1 MGRQPDP
8 QPALGEAIR
17 QLRNKRGLSQE
28 DLAHAAGVTTG
39 TVSTIERGNSNPTW
53 GTVKR
58 IAQALGVRIVELPNE
73 SPRKRSCGTLGQHAR

>member
-53 GTVKR
+53 GTVKS
-58 IAQALGVRIVELPNE
+58 IAQALGVSVVEL
-73 SPRKRSCGTLGQHAR
+73 ARLSENKSA

>member
-39 TVSTIERGNSNPTW
+39 TISAIERGNSNPTW
-53 GTVKR
+53 GTVKS
-58 IAQALGVRIVELPNE
+58 IARALDVSMPELAKLE
-73 SPRKRSCGTLGQHAR
+73 GR

>member
-17 QLRNKRGLSQE
+17 QLRNKRRLSQE

-39 TVSTIERGNSNPTW
+39 TISAIERGNSNPTW

-58 IAQALGVRIVELPNE
+58 IAKALDVSVPELAKVADKLE
-73 SPRKRSCGTLGQHAR
+73 H

>member
-8 QPALGEAIR
+8 QLALGEAIR

-28 DLAHAAGVTTG
+28 DLAHMAGVTTG
-39 TVSTIERGNSNPTW
+39 TISTIERGNSNPTW

-58 IAQALGVRIVELPNE
+58 IAEALDLSVPEL
-73 SPRKRSCGTLGQHAR
+73 ARRATDLER

>member
-53 GTVKR
+53 GTVKS
-58 IAQALGVRIVELPNE
+58 IARALDVSMPELAKLE
-73 SPRKRSCGTLGQHAR
+73 GR

>member
-39 TVSTIERGNSNPTW
+39 TISTIERGNSNPTW
-53 GTVKR
+53 GTVKS
-58 IAQALGVRIVELPNE
+58 IARAFDVSMPELSKLE
-73 SPRKRSCGTLGQHAR
+73 GR

>member
-53 GTVKR
+53 GTVKS
-58 IAQALGVRIVELPNE
+58 IAKALDVSVPDMA
-73 SPRKRSCGTLGQHAR
+73 KRADAIDR

>member
-39 TVSTIERGNSNPTW
+39 TISAIERGNSNPTW
-53 GTVKR
+53 GTVKS
-58 IAQALGVRIVELPNE
+58 IAKALEVSVPELAKLADKLE
-73 SPRKRSCGTLGQHAR
+73 R

>member
-58 IAQALGVRIVELPNE
+58 IAQALGVTIVELAKL
-73 SPRKRSCGTLGQHAR
+73 SQRHGS

>member
-39 TVSTIERGNSNPTW
+39 TVSTFERGNSNPTW

-58 IAQALGVRIVELPNE
+58 IAQARGVTIVELAKL
-73 SPRKRSCGTLGQHAR
+73 SQRHGS

>member
-17 QLRNKRGLSQE
+17 QLRNKRRLSQE

-39 TVSTIERGNSNPTW
+39 TISAIERGNSNPTW

-58 IAQALGVRIVELPNE
+58 IAEALDVSVPELA
-73 SPRKRSCGTLGQHAR
+73 KRADAIDR

>member
-28 DLAHAAGVTTG
+28 DLAHAAVVTTG

-58 IAQALGVRIVELPNE
+58 IAQALGVTIVELAKL
-73 SPRKRSCGTLGQHAR
+73 SQRHGS

>member
-39 TVSTIERGNSNPTW
+39 TISAIERGNSNPTW
-53 GTVKR
+53 GTVKS
-58 IAQALGVRIVELPNE
+58 IAKALDVSVPELAKLAE
-73 SPRKRSCGTLGQHAR
+73 KLER

>member
-39 TVSTIERGNSNPTW
+39 TISTIERGNSNPTW
-53 GTVKR
+53 GTVKS
-58 IAQALGVRIVELPNE
+58 IARALDVSMPELSKLE
-73 SPRKRSCGTLGQHAR
+73 GR

>member
-58 IAQALGVRIVELPNE
+58 IAQALGVTIVVLAKLCQRHG
-73 SPRKRSCGTLGQHAR
+73 S

>member
-58 IAQALGVRIVELPNE
+58 IAQAFGVTIVELAKL
-73 SPRKRSCGTLGQHAR
+73 SQRHGS

>member
-39 TVSTIERGNSNPTW
+39 TVSTIERGNSNPPW

-58 IAQALGVRIVELPNE
+58 IAQALGVTIVELAKL
-73 SPRKRSCGTLGQHAR
+73 SQRHGS